1 MGNTLG
7 HRYSVRYTG
16 YKASEVL
23 VKTKVRFKVCVQE
36 FWYFYLDLEEEVK
49 LR

>member
-1 MGNTLG
+1 MGNRWGTG
-7 HRYSVRYTG
+7 TG